1 MLKMATDHYADE
13 S

>member
-1 MLKMATDHYADE
+1 MLKMAT

>member
-1 MLKMATDHYADE
+1 MSPLKMAT